1 MPNAHLGGV
10 LKKLGI
16 YREENRIDILE
27 VTAKKPK
34 INFEVRRLR
43 ESDFANGFFETLSNL
58 SEVGQIGQDVK
69 RATRILNEIDKSK
82 MSNIFVAVDK
92 DGKVLGSITLLLE
105 QKYIHD
111 GGKVGHIEDVVT
123 RKEYAG
129 RGIGLA
135 LVDKCINLAK
145 EEKCYKIILDCS
157 TANIPFYKKAGF
169 REHETSMRYDFY

>member
-1 MPNAHLGGV
+1 
-10 LKKLGI
+10 LKKLSI
-16 YREENRIDILE
+16 YREENRIDISE
-27 VTAKKPK
+27 VTARKPK
-34 INFEVRRLR
+34 IDFEVRRLR
-43 ESDFANGFFETLSNL
+43 ESDLANGFFETLSNL
-58 SEVGQIGQDVK
+58 SEVGQIGQDLN
-69 RATRILNEIDKSK
+69 RATKILNEIDKNQ
-82 MSNIFVAVDK
+82 MSNIFVAVDM

-145 EEKCYKIILDCS
+145 EEKCYKVILNCS
-157 TANIPFYKKAGF
+157 PANISFYKKAGF
-169 REHETSMRYDFY
+169 REHEISMRYDIR

>member
-1 MPNAHLGGV
+1 

-16 YREENRIDILE
+16 YREEDRIGILE
-27 VTAKKPK
+27 VTAKKRK
-34 INFEVRRLR
+34 MDFEVRRLR
-43 ESDFANGFFETLSNL
+43 KSDLAKGFFETLSNL
-58 SEVGQIGQDVK
+58 SEVGQVGQDVK
-69 RATRILNEIDKSK
+69 RATKILHEIDKNK

-105 QKYIHD
+105 QKYIHN
-111 GGKVGHIEDVVT
+111 GGRVGHIEDVVT

-135 LVDKCINLAK
+135 LVDICINLAK

-157 TANIPFYKKAGF
+157 PANVSFYKKAGF
-169 REHETSMRYDFY
+169 REHEISMRYDIR

>member
-1 MPNAHLGGV
+1 M
-10 LKKLGI
+10 KKLGI

-27 VTAKKPK
+27 VTAKKPT
-34 INFEVRRLR
+34 IDFEVRRLR

-58 SEVGQIGQDVK
+58 SEVGRIGQDVK

-157 TANIPFYKKAGF
+157 PANIPFYKKAGF
-169 REHETSMRYDFY
+169 REHEISMRYDFH

>member
-1 MPNAHLGGV
+1 
-10 LKKLGI
+10 LKKIGI
-16 YREENRIDILE
+16 YREEDRIGILE
-27 VTAKKPK
+27 VTAKKRK
-34 INFEVRRLR
+34 MDFEVRRLR
-43 ESDFANGFFETLSNL
+43 KSDLANGFFETLSNL
-58 SEVGQIGQDVK
+58 SEVGQVGQDEK
-69 RATRILNEIDKSK
+69 RATKILHEIDKNK

-105 QKYIHD
+105 QKYIHN
-111 GGKVGHIEDVVT
+111 GGRVGHIEDVVT

-157 TANIPFYKKAGF
+157 PANVSFYKKAGF
-169 REHETSMRYDFY
+169 REHEISMRYDIR